1 MLGINAL
8 GMPKDHCLFLLKIN
22 HLAKSAAEHNASWV
36 TVSSTTVFDFGQYA
50 DRQKPA
56 IHAPVPT
63 WVNLFHPLGFVRIA
77 AIMLLGHSILNGEPR
92 EGTGAAFT
100 GLNPV
105 TGARLD
111 PVYHFASTEDIDLA
125 ANLAEEAFGIYAKL
139 PGAEKGRFLRH
150 IATGIESIA
159 SELVERAHQETAL
172 PEKRLQ
178 GEVAR
183 TVNQLRL
190 FAQVVEEGS
199 WAMARIDPAEP
210 QRMPLPR
217 ADIRSVLRPLGPVAV
232 FGSSNF
238 PLAFSVAGGDTAS
251 ALAAGNPVIVKAHSS
266 HPGTSEMVGQVICR
280 SLRECCL
287 PAGIFALIYGSGA
300 QLGSALVQHPAIKA
314 VGFTGSISAG
324 KALMQLAAERS
335 EPIPCFMEMS
345 STNPLFV
352 LPEALRTRGIEIA
365 KGLFA
370 SFTLGVGQF
379 CTKPGLIFL
388 PRNKDADA
396 LVAELVAHVRQ
407 ASPSPMLTEGICKS
421 YKSGVAR
428 RQGHGGVEILA
439 QPSQEIK
446 GASHVSPVLFQVKGS
461 ELLRDPELMK
471 EIFGPSTL
479 IVRYAD
485 RQELIALVYSLE
497 GQLTATLHGTDADIA
512 AFADLVAIL
521 ERKAGRLVVNG
532 YPTGVEVCHAM
543 VHGGPYPATSNS
555 RHTSVGTQAIYRFA
569 RPVCFQDFPQA
580 ALPDELKDENPL
592 GIWRLIN
599 GAFTRD
605 PL

>member
-1 MLGINAL
+1 MLSGYSL
-8 GMPKDHCLFLLKIN
+8 
-22 HLAKSAAEHNASWV
+22 
-36 TVSSTTVFDFGQYA
+36 
-50 DRQKPA
+50 
-56 IHAPVPT
+56 
-63 WVNLFHPLGFVRIA
+63 
-77 AIMLLGHSILNGEPR
+77 LNGEPQ
-92 EGTGAAFT
+92 EGTGAAFA
-100 GLNPV
+100 GFNPA

-111 PVYHFASTEDIDLA
+111 PVYHCASTEEVDRA
-125 ANLAEEAFGIYAKL
+125 ANLAEEAFAIYSRL
-139 PGAEKGRFLRH
+139 PGMDKGRFLRH
-150 IATGIESIA
+150 IAAGIEMVA
-159 SELVERAHQETAL
+159 PELVERAHRETAL

-178 GEVAR
+178 GEVGR

-199 WAMARIDPAEP
+199 WAMARIDPTEP
-210 QRMPLPR
+210 RRVPLPK

-232 FGSSNF
+232 FAASNF

-251 ALAAGNPVIVKAHSS
+251 ALAAGNPVIVKAHSA

-280 SLRECCL
+280 SLRECGL
-287 PAGIFALIYGSGA
+287 PAGTFALIFGSGA
-300 QLGSALVQHPAIKA
+300 LVGSALVQHPAIKA
-314 VGFTGSISAG
+314 VGFTGSLAGG
-324 KALMQLAAERS
+324 KALMQLAATRP

-345 STNPLFV
+345 GSNPLFV
-352 LPEALRTRGIEIA
+352 LPEALCTRGAEIA

-379 CTKPGLIFL
+379 CTKPGLVYL
-388 PRNKDADA
+388 PRNESADV
-396 LVAELVAHVRQ
+396 LVAELAALVRQ
-407 ASPSPMLTEGICKS
+407 AAPSPMLTEGICKS

-428 RQGHGGVEILA
+428 RLEHSGVELLA
-439 QPSQEIK
+439 QPSPENA
-446 GASHVSPVLFQVKGS
+446 GAADVSPVLFQIEGG

-485 RQELIALVYSLE
+485 RQELIALAYALE
-497 GQLTATLHGTDADIA
+497 GQLTATLHGSEADLA
-512 AFADLVAIL
+512 NFADLVGIL

-543 VHGGPYPATSNS
+543 VHGGPYPATSDS

-569 RPVCFQDFPQA
+569 RPVCYQDFPQA

-592 GIWRLIN
+592 GIWRLVN

-605 PL
+605 A